1 MLNRRP
7 LCWPLKR
14 HCVSTDSWRA
24 VYAASSSDDE
34 SLTFSRSAL
43 KQKWNASTCWRTSP
57 LGMRR
62 LRRSN
67 QLRSGSSLGQCHLQ
81 TSACRRLPK
90 PHWSDAAVCG
100 TPSMSRQHFVAVADT
115 YFNWFHSGISYANW
129 SNCMKRIDLTT
140 PAQNCLIR
148 IKWSVVHHITRMG
161 MGIECNTSV
170 DGLVFALFATQ
181 ALVENAIRVQSKSP
195 HKLSVIGRASLG
207 MRTEDI
213 REF

>member
-1 MLNRRP
+1 
-7 LCWPLKR
+7 
-14 HCVSTDSWRA
+14 
-24 VYAASSSDDE
+24 
-34 SLTFSRSAL
+34 
-43 KQKWNASTCWRTSP
+43 
-57 LGMRR
+57 
-62 LRRSN
+62 
-67 QLRSGSSLGQCHLQ
+67 
-81 TSACRRLPK
+81 
-90 PHWSDAAVCG
+90 
-100 TPSMSRQHFVAVADT
+100 
-115 YFNWFHSGISYANW
+115 
-129 SNCMKRIDLTT
+129 MKRIDLTT